1 MLRAAG
7 PCGLSK
13 AHGAEKPLRQ
23 KIIRRLSL
31 HLLHDPRQKVEHRVA
46 VLLVRSGHV
55 GKRLCQENR
64 QIIIGGI
71 LGQVV
76 VINIQK
82 APVDPAGMGQQVMD
96 ADLPPRRIS
105 GEKATHRIVQRKFSF
120 VPKQPHGGSDKE
132 LGHRVAVVAVG
143 AGLETV
149 KPAASFVQPRKVV
162 QIVAGG
168 GKGFTKLCFIHCLP
182 APRNRHFSA
191 ESSGWPAGCWPTR
204 NLPG

>member
-13 AHGAEKPLRQ
+13 AHGAEKPLCEE
-23 KIIRRLSL
+23 IIRRLSL
-31 HLLHDPRQKVEHRVA
+31 HLLHDPRQKVEHRVT
-46 VLLVRSGHV
+46 VLLVRSGRV

-96 ADLPPRRIS
+96 ADLPPWRIS
-105 GEKATHRIVQRKFSF
+105 REKSLDRIIQRQFS
-120 VPKQPHGGSDKE
+120 VRP
-132 LGHRVAVVAVG
+132 
-143 AGLETV
+143 
-149 KPAASFVQPRKVV
+149 
-162 QIVAGG
+162 
-168 GKGFTKLCFIHCLP
+168 
-182 APRNRHFSA
+182 
-191 ESSGWPAGCWPTR
+191 
-204 NLPG
+204 